1 MTSNHKFWA
10 MGDKEAGQN
19 FNGKI
24 LEAIRAQ
31 YNKDKAEDV
40 AIEA

>member
-24 LEAIRAQ
+24 LEGIRAQ
-31 YNKDKAEDV
+31 YKKEIAEGV
-40 AIEA
+40 AIEL